1 MKSSWLTKRI
11 AREFQESAKLKQQIT
26 DLLSGNNDILKLIA
40 EAVSSLIVDKFTN
53 SEETIGQI
61 AENISKKPDF
71 IKAVKMNTTEQ
82 ESMKQE
88 MYESLSF
95 DY

>member
-1 MKSSWLTKRI
+1 M
-11 AREFQESAKLKQQIT
+11 SAKLKQLIT
-26 DLLSGNNDILKLIA
+26 DLLLGNNDILKLIA
-40 EAVSSLIVDKFTN
+40 EAVSSLIVDKSTN
-53 SEETIGQI
+53 SKETIGQI

-71 IKAVKMNTTEQ
+71 IKTVKMSTTEQ
-82 ESMKQE
+82 KSMKQE

>member
-1 MKSSWLTKRI
+1 M
-11 AREFQESAKLKQQIT
+11 SAKLKQQIT
-26 DLLSGNNDILKLIA
+26 DLLLGNNDILKLIA

-53 SEETIGQI
+53 SEETIGLY

-88 MYESLSF
+88 MYESLSL

>member
-1 MKSSWLTKRI
+1 M
-11 AREFQESAKLKQQIT
+11 SAKLKQQIT
-26 DLLSGNNDILKLIA
+26 DLLLGNNDILKLIA

>member
-1 MKSSWLTKRI
+1 M
-11 AREFQESAKLKQQIT
+11 SAKLKQQIT
-26 DLLSGNNDILKLIA
+26 DLLLGNNDILKLIA

-53 SEETIGQI
+53 SEETIGLI

>member
-1 MKSSWLTKRI
+1 M
-11 AREFQESAKLKQQIT
+11 SAKLKQQIT

-61 AENISKKPDF
+61 AENISKEPDF

-88 MYESLSF
+88 MYESLSL